1 MACADAW
8 RGDGE
13 ILASPFGTIPS
24 IGARLARATFAPD
37 LLLSDGEALLVGGT
51 WPVGEPASG
60 PVEGWLPFRT
70 VFDLAWA
77 GQRHVMMMPSQ
88 LDRFGNMNI
97 SAIGGDFARPDR
109 ALIGMRGAP
118 GNTICHPTSY
128 WVPRHQPRVFV
139 PKVDVVSGVGYDKN
153 PGPADLRRIVTNLA
167 VLDFSGPHHA
177 MRLVSVHPWVQVDE
191 VVANTGF
198 DLVIDGEIPQTRS
211 PDADELRLIR
221 EVLDPRA
228 LRDREVPVG

>member
-1 MACADAW
+1 
-8 RGDGE
+8 
-13 ILASPFGTIPS
+13 
-24 IGARLARATFAPD
+24 
-37 LLLSDGEALLVGGT
+37 
-51 WPVGEPASG
+51 
-60 PVEGWLPFRT
+60 
-70 VFDLAWA
+70 
-77 GQRHVMMMPSQ
+77 
-88 LDRFGNMNI
+88 
-97 SAIGGDFARPDR
+97 
-109 ALIGMRGAP
+109 
-118 GNTICHPTSY
+118 
-128 WVPRHQPRVFV
+128 
-139 PKVDVVSGVGYDKN
+139 
-153 PGPADLRRIVTNLA
+153 